1 MLVTEQTPLNS
12 LRQALVAA
20 LALAIAACALA
31 FGAAGASAHSHRSDH
46 KHRSHAARH
55 GLSCPSHARGRIC
68 PRGRIADSVLVG
80 IGDEQTEMFS
90 NPLWQRL
97 HTKITR
103 LVVPYD
109 VAAGIHSMSAC
120 EASAECAAA
129 AQWIKLASAA
139 HQRIL
144 VAFYHSER
152 NPMKMPS
159 AGVYKRDVRAFMHIF
174 KHIHEY
180 QPWNEV
186 NRGTIPHMLKSP
198 SAKQAAL
205 YYKALK
211 GSCGHCTVVALDI
224 LDQQNVKPTLHYI
237 AQFKHDLRRMHLGM
251 PHLWGLH
258 NYSDTNR
265 FSSSRTRAILGAVPG
280 QVWLTETGGIVKLG
294 KSFPNRK
301 GSGIRR
307 AAKALRYMFGIAA
320 KFHRLKRLYIYD
332 WTGGNS
338 STRFDAGLM
347 SEAYEPRPGY
357 VVVCQHLDPGHCKV
371 KTVKR

>member
-1 MLVTEQTPLNS
+1 ML
-12 LRQALVAA
+12 A
-20 LALAIAACALA
+20 LALALALA
-31 FGAAGASAHSHRSDH
+31 TLALGAPIASAHAHGARRSA
-46 KHRSHAARH
+46 KGRAA
-55 GLSCPSHARGRIC
+55 SSF
-68 PRGRIADSVLVG
+68 LVG

-90 NPLWQRL
+90 NPLWQQL

-109 VAAGIHSMSAC
+109 VAANISSMKAC
-120 EASAECAAA
+120 EANAECASA
-129 AQWIKLASAA
+129 AQWIGLASAA
-139 HQRIL
+139 HEKIL

-152 NPMKMPS
+152 TPMKMPGV
-159 AGVYKRDVRAFMHIF
+159 GVYAKNVRNFMRLF
-174 KHIHEY
+174 KQIREY

-205 YYKALK
+205 YYRALK
-211 GSCGHCTVVALDI
+211 GACKGCTVLALDI
-224 LDQQNVKPTLHYI
+224 LDQENVRPTLHYI
-237 AQFKHDLRRMHLGM
+237 AQFKSDLRKMHIGM

-265 FSSSRTRAILGAVPG
+265 FSSSRTRAILKAVPG

-307 AAKALRYMFGIAA
+307 AAKALRYMFRIAA

-332 WTGGNS
+332 WTGGS
-338 STRFDAGLM
+338 SATRFDAGLM
-347 SEAYEPRPGY
+347 SEAWQPRPGY
-357 VVVCQHLDPGHCKV
+357 VVVCEHLDPGHCKV
-371 KTVKR
+371 KTVNR